1 MGKQTAVT
9 VGKINGSYYWEKKD
23 GSYYWEKRWKLLLEK
38 KTGVTIE
45 KIDGSYSWENR
56 WELLLGKKNRSY
68 YWEKK

>member
-1 MGKQTAVT
+1 MGK
-9 VGKINGSYYWEKKD
+9 
-23 GSYYWEKRWKLLLEK
+23 KRWELLLGKEMEVTPGK